1 MRVLPGDVAQLILMG
16 PEGEGGAARAED
28 IAKLRGELGLDD
40 PLIVQYLAWMG
51 GVITL
56 SPGDSLWSG
65 EPIFD
70 ELFSR
75 FPLTL
80 ELGILATIVSL
91 IIAIPTGI
99 ISAVKAGTP
108 LDYFARVFAI
118 VGLSVPSFW
127 VAVLILLVMVTYFDY
142 FPPLGYMDFFEDPA
156 KNIQQ
161 LIWAAL
167 SLGYIQAALVSRMMR
182 SSLLE
187 VLRED
192 YIRTARSKG
201 RTERAVILR
210 HAMKNAMLPVVTIV
224 GIGLANIIGGTVVI
238 ETVFNLPGVGRYLID
253 AIGRRDYPVVQTL
266 VFFFAM
272 IFALAN
278 LLVDLVYVQLDPR
291 IRLA

>member
-1 MRVLPGDVAQLILMG
+1 MKYVTQRLISIIPTLFIVSLIIFGLMRVLPGDVAQLILMG

-40 PLIVQYLAWMG
+40 PLIIQYFAWMG

-56 SPGDSLWSG
+56 NPGDSLWTG
-65 EPIFD
+65 RPILE
-70 ELFSR
+70 ELFNR

-99 ISAVKAGTP
+99 ISAVKQGTP
-108 LDYFARVFAI
+108 LDYFARIFAI
-118 VGLSVPSFW
+118 VGVSVPSFW
-127 VAVLILLVMVTYFDY
+127 VAVLILLVMVTYLDY
-142 FPPLGYMDFFEDPA
+142 FPPLGYMDFFEDPV

-192 YIRTARSKG
+192 YIRTCLLYTSPSP
-201 RTERAVILR
+201 RA
-210 HAMKNAMLPVVTIV
+210 
-224 GIGLANIIGGTVVI
+224 
-238 ETVFNLPGVGRYLID
+238 
-253 AIGRRDYPVVQTL
+253 
-266 VFFFAM
+266 
-272 IFALAN
+272 
-278 LLVDLVYVQLDPR
+278 
-291 IRLA
+291 